1 MMTLTVI
8 TLTQNAMSP
17 EELVAYNPKLVD
29 YTPTTRL
36 AYARFKTLGMMA
48 KLRED
53 LDETGSTTTKATF
66 NKERENNN
74 SVKRCQF
81 H

>member
-1 MMTLTVI
+1 
-8 TLTQNAMSP
+8 MSP

-53 LDETGSTTTKATF
+53 IDETVTTTTTKATF

-81 H
+81 YFLLFITVNQIC